1 VITRSEVE
9 SERLSSREI
18 DALVSGHLHEHRG
31 LYFLDRDLLERLSPD
46 LILTQE
52 LCDVCA
58 VSYEEV
64 QAAVRALYG
73 ERTILSLE
81 PTRLSEVLET
91 IGRVGAVTGREAQA
105 EALIAD
111 LQRRLDATVAAVAD
125 VQERPRVACLAWRD

>member
-31 LYFLDRDLLERLSPD
+31 LYHLDRALLEELNPD

-52 LCDVCA
+52 LCDVCT

-81 PTRLSEVLET
+81 PTRLSEVAAA
-91 IGRVGAVTGREAQA
+91 IGRVGSATGRERRAA
-105 EALIAD
+105 EVID
-111 LQRRLDATVAAVAD
+111 D
-125 VQERPRVACLAWRD
+125 V